1 MQTDR
6 TGLGDLNTFN
16 MQHGYMEALV
26 RGYRSGFLSESE
38 YRHLAQCETMDG
50 IPHLQESYVDM
61 KLNLQETDYGNFLN
75 EEVVSV
81 AIASF

>member
-6 TGLGDLNTFN
+6 PRLGDLNTFN

-38 YRHLAQCETMDG
+38 YRHLAQCETIDG
-50 IPHLQESYVDM
+50 IPLVQRSLIDM
-61 KLNLQETDYGNFLN
+61 KLNLQETDYGNFMN
-75 EEVVSV
+75 DEVGSV
-81 AIASF
+81 PAINL

>member
-1 MQTDR
+1 MVIWR
-6 TGLGDLNTFN
+6 LLFEVIDLDSYRNQN
-16 MQHGYMEALV
+16 IVILHNV
-26 RGYRSGFLSESE
+26 RQWMVS
-38 YRHLAQCETMDG
+38 
-50 IPHLQESYVDM
+50 PHLQESYVDM

>member
-6 TGLGDLNTFN
+6 TRLGDLNTFN

-38 YRHLAQCETMDG
+38 YRHLAQCETIDG
-50 IPHLQESYVDM
+50 IQMCIRDRCICYQTYSARTVIVFVEYLY
-61 KLNLQETDYGNFLN
+61 
-75 EEVVSV
+75 
-81 AIASF
+81 

>member
-38 YRHLAQCETMDG
+38 YRHLAQCETIDG
-50 IPHLQESYVDM
+50 IPLVQRSLYRY
-61 KLNLQETDYGNFLN
+61 ETEPPGNRLWQFY
-75 EEVVSV
+75 E
-81 AIASF
+81 